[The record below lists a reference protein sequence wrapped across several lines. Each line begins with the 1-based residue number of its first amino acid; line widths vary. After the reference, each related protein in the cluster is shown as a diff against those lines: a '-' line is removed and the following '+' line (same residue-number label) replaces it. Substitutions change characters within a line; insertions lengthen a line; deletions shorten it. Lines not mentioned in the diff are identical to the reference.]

1 MLSDIKDLT
10 QFCTNE
16 NKNFYYGISISTYSF
31 YISSKAILY
40 NMLLVDAESSS
51 IYVLP
56 FKSLSLLFG
65 IKTYIEYKR
74 IFRVV
79 SFPIPS
85 MYIST
90 KIPY

>member
-1 MLSDIKDLT
+1 MAYLYLFIRSD
-10 QFCTNE
+10 
-16 NKNFYYGISISTYSF
+16 
-31 YISSKAILY
+31 YISSKALLY